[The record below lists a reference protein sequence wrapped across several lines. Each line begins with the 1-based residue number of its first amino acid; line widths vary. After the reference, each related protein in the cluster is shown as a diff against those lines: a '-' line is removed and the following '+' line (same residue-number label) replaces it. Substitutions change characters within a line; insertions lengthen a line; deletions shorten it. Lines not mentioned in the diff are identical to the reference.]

1 MNIVSETFEKY
12 KSHFSE
18 LLTLAIPLIIGNL
31 GQILIGATDVFVAG
45 KYNIKTLAA
54 MSIAN
59 SILFS
64 IFIIGIGL
72 MASISIVLSNYRGG
86 KKPTKRFFQSS
97 VNFSLLMALIFCLVA
112 LSSIPF
118 IDKIGFEANLVPLIK
133 EYIFIC
139 SFSFFG
145 IYLYQGIK
153 EFLQAHEIV
162 NFPNLILVVAVV
174 VHFLLDL
181 AFVFGI
187 GPIPS
192 LGIRGIA
199 IATLLTRTVMG
210 LAMFVYCVKLV
221 QFKNIFNQDYV
232 KHLLKIGSP
241 IGIAL
246 LLEFF
251 AFNIITL
258 IVGKTA
264 GVLSATHNII
274 AVITSTTFM
283 IPLAISNAIAIK
295 VGFYNGAK
303 NFTEI
308 KLYSKVGLFM
318 SSMFM
323 FMCSIILF
331 LFPTEC
337 IKIFTNDS
345 QIIKIGV
352 PILFV
357 AAIFQVFDGFQVA
370 ASGVLKGLKLTE
382 LVTICVLSGYWFLGL
397 PLGYLLATK
406 YDYSL
411 LGFWV
416 GLAVSLCII
425 GIVLACIIIYKFKKL
440 KIEYNI
446 NYDEKICNTSVIDI
460 GSI

>member
-1 MNIVSETFEKY
+1 MNKILEIFTKY
-12 KSHFSE
+12 KSHFKE
-18 LLTLAIPLIIGNL
+18 LLILSIPLIVGNL
-31 GQILIGATDVFVAG
+31 GQILIGATDVFVAA

-72 MASISIVLSNYRGG
+72 MASISIVLSNYRGS
-86 KKPTKRFFQSS
+86 KKPTKKFFQSS
-97 VNFSLLMALIFCLVA
+97 INFSMLMAVVFCLVS
-112 LSSIPF
+112 LSSILF

-145 IYLYQGIK
+145 IYLYQGIR

-162 NFPNLILVVAVV
+162 NFPNLILVVAVFI
-174 VHFLLDL
+174 HLILDF

-192 LGIRGIA
+192 LGIKGIA
-199 IATLLTRTVMG
+199 VATLLTRTAMG
-210 LAMFVYCVKLV
+210 ITMFVYCIKLIN
-221 QFKNIFNQDYV
+221 FKHTFNFDYIKQLV
-232 KHLLKIGSP
+232 IIGSP
-241 IGIAL
+241 IGVAL

-274 AVITSTTFM
+274 AIITSTTFM

-295 VGFYNGAK
+295 VGYYNGSK
-303 NFTEI
+303 DFNEI
-308 KLYSKVGLFM
+308 KFYSKVGLFM
-318 SSMFM
+318 SSFFM
-323 FMCSIILF
+323 FMCSMLLF
-331 LFPTEC
+331 FFPVGI
-337 IKIFTNDS
+337 IKIFTSDP

-370 ASGVLKGLKLTE
+370 ASGILKGLKLTKT
-382 LVTICVLSGYWFLGL
+382 VTICVLSGYWFLGL
-397 PLGYLLATK
+397 PLGYVLATK
-406 YDYSL
+406 YNYSL
-411 LGFWV
+411 LGFWI

-425 GIVLACIIIYKFKKL
+425 GIVLAMIIWYKFKQL
-440 KIEYNI
+440 KKEYI
-446 NYDEKICNTSVIDI
+446 R
-460 GSI
+460 

>member
-1 MNIVSETFEKY
+1 MHKILETFEKY
-12 KSHFSE
+12 KVHFSE
-18 LLTLAIPLIIGNL
+18 LLTLSVPLIIGNL
-31 GQILIGATDVFVAG
+31 GQILIGATDVFVAA

-86 KKPTKRFFQSS
+86 KKPTKKFFQSS
-97 VNFSLLMALIFCLVA
+97 INFSLLMALIFCLISLA
-112 LSSIPF
+112 TIPL
-118 IDKIGFEANLVPLIK
+118 IGKIGFEANLIPLIK

-162 NFPNLILVVAVV
+162 NFPNLILVVALI
-174 VHFLLDL
+174 VHLLLDF

-187 GPIPS
+187 GPLPS
-192 LGIRGIA
+192 LGIKGIA
-199 IATLLTRTVMG
+199 VATLLTRTVMG
-210 LAMFVYCVKLV
+210 LVMLIYCIKLV
-221 QFKNIFNQDYV
+221 KFKNVFNQTYIMQ
-232 KHLLKIGSP
+232 LLKIGFP

-274 AVITSTTFM
+274 TIITSTTFM

-295 VGFYNGAK
+295 VGYYNGAK
-303 NFTEI
+303 NFSEI

-323 FMCSIILF
+323 FMCSVLLF
-331 LFPTEC
+331 LFPLEC

-345 QIIKIGV
+345 EIIKIGV

-357 AAIFQVFDGFQVA
+357 AGIFQVFDGFQVA
-370 ASGVLKGLKLTE
+370 ASGVLKGLKMTE

-406 YDYSL
+406 YSYSL
-411 LGFWV
+411 LGFWI

-425 GIVLACIIIYKFKKL
+425 GIVLACIIVCKFIKL
-440 KIEYNI
+440 KIEYSI
-446 NYDEKICNTSVIDI
+446 NDDEKIYTNSVADI
-460 GSI
+460 NSF